1 MSIDRI
7 KRWFTPD
14 FTPGEGVLSRDAL
27 TKRVADPTWALL
39 VCQERARRDFQAITD
54 EWYEGTMECNLLI
67 PSPTPEAVLGPAQPK
82 AKPDDEVVS
91 DEGLDSLEKES
102 VSDSHECAGT
112 VASSVV
118 EEFLSAD
125 TEQLSDPPATAAE
138 LAMEEHLHRVRMA
151 ELNSCRAIVPW
162 VATGLPREEDVLPR
176 ARGVIIVSE
185 VPASAITLS
194 VKVWEAVRLA
204 QGVLSSIVK
213 RGSRAATA
221 ADFTAQVLPVATV
234 SGCDYP
240 SQETGAAAKW
250 ITPGCIAM
258 EMRARFGVPKRTPA
272 NLEMGGRVARELLR
286 DNCVTC
292 RETTWY
298 MSAMAVDLWL
308 TPTVVD
314 LACGRRPVDFL
325 VGAVLP
331 RLGEDTSVKFQ
342 NLHPSIEVIQAAKP
356 RPTQRISYQI
366 DVVRPLGDF
375 GVHNNSLVNL
385 ARGINERVFYTDN
398 ARNEP
403 LTPSVPFPSI
413 EGLKSFRVH
422 PWTMEQVVESY
433 TGSQKTRYQNAL
445 DSILSCPLNPRDAR
459 VKTFVKAEK
468 INFTAKP
475 DPAPR
480 VIQPRDPRFNIMF
493 AKYIK
498 PLEPLLYKALGRLYK
513 YPAVAK
519 GFNAVETGEIIAKK
533 WQLFK
538 DPVVVGLDASRF
550 DQHVSVEALKFTH
563 AIYRRYVK
571 SREFN
576 NLLQMM
582 YTNRGLGSAKDG
594 FIRYKVK
601 GRRMSGDMDTALGN
615 CVLMVLLTRNL
626 CNSLHIP
633 HELFDNGDDCIVFFD
648 KCHLE
653 KFNSAVKPY
662 FADLGFKMKVEAPVE
677 VLEKIEF
684 CQTQPIYDGEKW
696 RTVRSISSIS
706 KDCASVIDWDQLEG
720 WWDAIAQS
728 GLAVCGGI
736 PIYTSFYRWLARA
749 GKSGTKCQAHP
760 LWKNEGLNWYRMG
773 MDLSQ
778 EVTVSAQSRL
788 SFHSGFGIPPAMQ
801 VALENLYDSLPP
813 PSVHLGPPVKSV
825 QQRLFTNYFFP
836 EEVSSSLSMSTDSIK
851 PYDELG
857 PSPTAAL
864 LCAQC

>member
-314 LACGRRPVDFL
+314 LACGRRPVDF
-325 VGAVLP
+325 
-331 RLGEDTSVKFQ
+331 
-342 NLHPSIEVIQAAKP
+342 
-356 RPTQRISYQI
+356 
-366 DVVRPLGDF
+366 
-375 GVHNNSLVNL
+375 
-385 ARGINERVFYTDN
+385 
-398 ARNEP
+398 
-403 LTPSVPFPSI
+403 
-413 EGLKSFRVH
+413 
-422 PWTMEQVVESY
+422 W
-433 TGSQKTRYQNAL
+433 
-445 DSILSCPLNPRDAR
+445 
-459 VKTFVKAEK
+459 
-468 INFTAKP
+468 
-475 DPAPR
+475 
-480 VIQPRDPRFNIMF
+480 
-493 AKYIK
+493 
-498 PLEPLLYKALGRLYK
+498 
-513 YPAVAK
+513 
-519 GFNAVETGEIIAKK
+519 
-533 WQLFK
+533 
-538 DPVVVGLDASRF
+538 
-550 DQHVSVEALKFTH
+550 
-563 AIYRRYVK
+563 
-571 SREFN
+571 
-576 NLLQMM
+576 
-582 YTNRGLGSAKDG
+582 
-594 FIRYKVK
+594 
-601 GRRMSGDMDTALGN
+601 
-615 CVLMVLLTRNL
+615 
-626 CNSLHIP
+626 
-633 HELFDNGDDCIVFFD
+633 
-648 KCHLE
+648 
-653 KFNSAVKPY
+653 
-662 FADLGFKMKVEAPVE
+662 
-677 VLEKIEF
+677 
-684 CQTQPIYDGEKW
+684 
-696 RTVRSISSIS
+696 
-706 KDCASVIDWDQLEG
+706 
-720 WWDAIAQS
+720 
-728 GLAVCGGI
+728 
-736 PIYTSFYRWLARA
+736 
-749 GKSGTKCQAHP
+749 
-760 LWKNEGLNWYRMG
+760 
-773 MDLSQ
+773 
-778 EVTVSAQSRL
+778 
-788 SFHSGFGIPPAMQ
+788 
-801 VALENLYDSLPP
+801 
-813 PSVHLGPPVKSV
+813 
-825 QQRLFTNYFFP
+825 
-836 EEVSSSLSMSTDSIK
+836 
-851 PYDELG
+851 
-857 PSPTAAL
+857 
-864 LCAQC
+864 